1 VQNSCSTIPIN
12 EKSSSTS
19 FIRLQQQL
27 ALKTFYLK
35 EYILTPHMEHLL
47 NTRSKSELVRLY
59 RAYCY
64 FFDRELSAR
73 EFSAFLSHVIID
85 GFIRACIF
93 YSNIDSNKETTF
105 SRASVFTIA
114 KVMGMTDR
122 RLALFKYLST
132 GPGTKDD
139 QLPGDLKKG
148 LDDICQFLAN
158 FDFKQMGFAGKNPML
173 LDGELLQ
180 WEIYFFKPYYDN
192 EEYKVVIELLKKAG
206 IFSQN
211 YESFKGLQ

>member
-1 VQNSCSTIPIN
+1 MQNSCSTISIN

-19 FIRLQQQL
+19 FILLQQQL
-27 ALKTFYLK
+27 ALKTFCLK

-64 FFDRELSAR
+64 FFDLELSVK

-93 YSNIDSNKETTF
+93 YNSIDTNKETPF

-139 QLPGDLKKG
+139 RLPEDVKKG

-180 WEIYFFKPYYDN
+180 WESYFFIPYYEKKD
-192 EEYKVVIELLKKAG
+192 YKGVLELLKKAG
-206 IFSQN
+206 IFS
-211 YESFKGLQ
+211 SDKG

>member
-1 VQNSCSTIPIN
+1 MQNSCFKISIN

-47 NTRSKSELVRLY
+47 NSRSKSELVRLY

-64 FFDRELSAR
+64 FFDLELSVR

-85 GFIRACIF
+85 GFLRACIF
-93 YSNIDSNKETTF
+93 YSNIDTNKETSF
-105 SRASVFTIA
+105 SRASVFTFA
-114 KVMGMTDR
+114 KFIGMADR

-132 GPGTKDD
+132 GSGAKDN
-139 QLPGDLKKG
+139 QLPEDLKKG
-148 LDDICQFLAN
+148 LDDICELLAN
-158 FDFKQMGFAGKNPML
+158 FDFKQMGFAGKNPMS

-180 WEIYFFKPYYDN
+180 WESYFFKPYYEK
-192 EEYKVVIELLKKAG
+192 EEYKGVLALLKKAG
-206 IFSQN
+206 IFSRN
-211 YESFKGLQ
+211 KG